1 MTAPHFHR
9 FLCLGCRLRVLLV
22 KRDRSDGVIRFG
34 SENNHVGSPLR
45 WFLRLCV
52 GVLEEVLHI
61 THDIRGDFGDHI
73 KLTNGTGA
81 RATDNFPAFLCCVH
95 PLSSEKRLQIIR
107 TEKNNGHFGLI

>member
-9 FLCLGCRLRVLLV
+9 FLCLGGRLRVLFV
-22 KRDRSDGVIRFG
+22 KRDRSDGVVRFG
-34 SENNHVGSPLR
+34 SEHNHVGSPLR
-45 WFLRLCV
+45 RLLRLCI

-95 PLSSEKRLQIIR
+95 SLSSEKRLQIIR